1 MRRALFIGIDNYSA
15 APLTGSVADAERLLT
30 LLKQHENGDRNFDC
44 RLLVAPQGGNALD
57 KAQVKEAIHN
67 HLSRDADAAVLHFS
81 GHGLLTEWES
91 YLVTSDGRC
100 YDEGIS
106 MRELMVAASRSRIP
120 EVTIFLDCCHSGAL
134 EEMQADSSSAVTLR
148 EGVAVLTA
156 SGSREVSMEADGGGL
171 FSSLLCD
178 ALRGQ
183 AADIFGNVTI
193 AGIYAHLDPHL
204 GAWINA
210 RDCAQTS
217 SGSPRFAAPRLS
229 LTQRSCAAFPNSS
242 P

>member
-1 MRRALFIGIDNYSA
+1 MRRALLIGIDNYSA
-15 APLTGSVADAERLLT
+15 APLTGCVADAERLLT

-81 GHGLLTEWES
+81 GHGLLTEWGG
-91 YLVTSDGRC
+91 YLVTSDGRR

-134 EEMQADSSSAVTLR
+134 GEVQADFFQRRHATR
-148 EGVAVLTA
+148 RRRRAHGERQ
-156 SGSREVSMEADGGGL
+156 SGSIHGSGRRRSVQ
-171 FSSLLCD
+171 F
-178 ALRGQ
+178 AL
-183 AADIFGNVTI
+183 V
-193 AGIYAHLDPHL
+193 
-204 GAWINA
+204 
-210 RDCAQTS
+210 
-217 SGSPRFAAPRLS
+217 
-229 LTQRSCAAFPNSS
+229 
-242 P
+242 